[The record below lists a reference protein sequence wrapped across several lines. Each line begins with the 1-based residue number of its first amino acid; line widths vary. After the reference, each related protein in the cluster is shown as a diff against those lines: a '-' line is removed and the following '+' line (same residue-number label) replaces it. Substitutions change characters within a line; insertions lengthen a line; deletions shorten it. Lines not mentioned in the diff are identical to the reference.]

1 MEDRRGPALPGRRD
15 PYSLKHS
22 GGQLIIHSVRC
33 LSIRLGLILIAWVG
47 TFSVT
52 FAADTDRVLVVRNGN
67 SPISRVV
74 ADDYAQRRGIPN
86 VITITCPDAAVDPL
100 AETID
105 FASYQAEIEVPLR
118 AFLSGH
124 PGIDFIVLTK
134 GIPIR
139 LRGAAQGDGV
149 EWFSLDS
156 HLAALGY
163 DTMPGAI
170 RVDIDDPDYRA
181 GYIASF
187 HRTFHAQAWANRFWN
202 STEAF
207 SHAKFGGYLVTRL
220 DGYTQADAEALT
232 TRSLQ
237 AERAARAGTT
247 AMGEILLNVAPKFGF
262 TDKARQPYSILP
274 ASPVAGIPAKI
285 TSEKAHL
292 GDFNSDLQA
301 AASAL
306 KARGLTVELEET
318 ERFVGNRTGLMGYMS
333 WGSNDPKFDASAYHS
348 LIFAPGAL
356 AETAVSTSG
365 RTFLPTEGGQSL
377 VADLIAQGV
386 TGVKG
391 YTDEPLVQAVASPS
405 ILFDRYT
412 HGWTLAESFY
422 AASALVGWEDIVIG
436 DPLARA
442 YPSLPR

>member
-1 MEDRRGPALPGRRD
+1 
-15 PYSLKHS
+15 
-22 GGQLIIHSVRC
+22 LIIHPIRC
-33 LSIRLGLILIAWVG
+33 ISIRLGLILIAWIG
-47 TFSVT
+47 TFSVA

-67 SPISRVV
+67 SPISLAV
-74 ADDYAQRRGIPN
+74 ANHYALRRGIRN
-86 VITITCPDAAVDPL
+86 VITITCPDAATDPL
-100 AETID
+100 LETID
-105 FASYQAEIEVPLR
+105 FASYQAEIETPLR

-124 PGIDFIVLTK
+124 RGIDFIVLTK

-156 HLAALGY
+156 HLAALDY
-163 DTMPGAI
+163 DTILGAI
-170 RVDIDDPDYRA
+170 RVDIEDPDYRA
-181 GYIASF
+181 GYVASF
-187 HRTFHAQAWANRFWN
+187 HRTFHAQAWASRFWN
-202 STEAF
+202 STEPF

-237 AERAARAGTT
+237 AEQVARTGTKPS
-247 AMGEILLNVAPKFGF
+247 GEVLLNVAPNFGF

-274 ASPVAGIPAKI
+274 ANPGIPAKI

-292 GDFNSDLQA
+292 GDFNSGLQA
-301 AASAL
+301 AADAL
-306 KARGLTVELEET
+306 KARGFTVELEEAA
-318 ERFVGNRTGLMGYMS
+318 RFVGNRTGLMGYMS

-348 LIFAPGAL
+348 LSFAPGAL
-356 AETAVSTSG
+356 VDTAVSTSG

-386 TGVKG
+386 TGIKG

-412 HGWTLAESFY
+412 RGWTLAESFY

-442 YPSLPR
+442 YPSPPR